1 MTKDQNN
8 LLHLIEDLCN
18 IPGLA
23 GYETYVKQYIEKFL
37 KNKKIKSVS
46 DRLGNFSCTL
56 NGNTKLPSIM
66 IFAHMDQ
73 IGFIVKKIEQ
83 NGIIRVERVGGVS
96 EKTLASTSVVVRNEI
111 GNLIEGVIGNKSH
124 HVTNADEKYI
134 VSKYADL
141 YFDFGFNS
149 QKEVL
154 SNGVNIGSPITF
166 KPSLNKIGKNKIVGT
181 AIDDRVNCAV
191 ILELIDSLK
200 KIKNRPTV
208 HLVFSVQEEFNLRG
222 VIPIT
227 RSLKPDIAIQ
237 LDINIAAD
245 TVETSETGHAYLGGG
260 PTMSM
265 YSFHGR
271 GTLNGLI
278 PHPSLVELFTKIAKK
293 NKISLQRVAT
303 SGLLTETSYVQ
314 LEGNGIA
321 CIDLGFPARYSHSPN
336 EMCDLRDVIQLKKLI
351 IQSIKSINNKIN
363 LIR

>member
-1 MTKDQNN
+1 MTKDQNT
-8 LLHLIEDLCN
+8 LLLLIEDLCQ
-18 IPGLA
+18 ISGLA
-23 GYETYVKQYIEKFL
+23 GYETYVKKYIEEFL
-37 KNKKIKSVS
+37 RIKKVKYIS
-46 DRLGNFSCTL
+46 DRLGNLYCTL
-56 NGNTKLPSIM
+56 RGNTTLPSIM

-73 IGFIVKKIEQ
+73 IGFIVKKIET
-83 NGIIRVERVGGVS
+83 NGMIRVERVGGVS
-96 EKTLASTSVVVRNEI
+96 EKTLAATSVVVRNEKGI
-111 GNLIEGVIGNKSH
+111 LIEGVIGNKSH
-124 HVTNADEKYI
+124 HVTNVDEKYI
-134 VSKYADL
+134 VSKYRDL
-141 YFDFGFNS
+141 YFDFGFSS
-149 QKEVL
+149 QKEAL
-154 SNGVNIGSPITF
+154 ANGVNIGSPITF
-166 KPSLNKIGKNKIVGT
+166 KPNLNKIGKNKIVGT

-200 KIKNRPTV
+200 KIKNRPSV

-222 VIPIT
+222 VLPVI

-237 LDINIAAD
+237 LDISIAAD
-245 TVETSETGHAYLGGG
+245 TFETNEAGHTFLGGG

-278 PHPSLVELFTKIAKK
+278 PHPSLVDLFSKTAKK
-293 NKISLQRVAT
+293 NKINLQRIAT

-336 EMCDLRDVIQLKKLI
+336 EMCDLRDVIQLKKLLL
-351 IQSIKSINNKIN
+351 QSIKSINNKIN